1 MEGLDPATI
10 LDAGAFALVA
20 FLVIRWF
27 GRLEGALDRLS
38 DTMRA
43 HSETQHAV
51 VRVLSLLALAMR
63 SEQPNRDALTEQALE
78 MLERRKETR
87 E

>member
-1 MEGLDPATI
+1 MDGLDPGVF

-20 FLVIRWF
+20 FLVLRWF
-27 GRLEGALDRLS
+27 GRLEGALDRLT

-43 HSETQHAV
+43 HFDTQHAV
-51 VRVLSLLALAMR
+51 VRVLSLLALAIR
-63 SEQPNRDALTEQALE
+63 SDSTNRDALTDQALE
-78 MLERRKETR
+78 LLERRKEPR